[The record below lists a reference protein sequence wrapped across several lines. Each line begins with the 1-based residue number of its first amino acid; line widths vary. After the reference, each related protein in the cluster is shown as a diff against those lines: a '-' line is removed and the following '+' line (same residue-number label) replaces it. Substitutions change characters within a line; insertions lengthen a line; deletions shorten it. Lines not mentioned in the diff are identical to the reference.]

1 MKNKESHF
9 LRTYKHD
16 LTETVHE
23 WSLDGPLQSLP
34 YLCDFKIQIFLKPLN
49 HLNGNLAEW
58 SLMVLYKMFTWN
70 SLIQDLIGK
79 WIKSF
84 LSKTT
89 NLIEYKLN
97 NVHMYHIPFFF
108 QSYGIGCRN
117 DQRIWFTQQF
127 TEKYRQ
133 YILWHG

>member
-49 HLNGNLAEW
+49 HLNGNLAE
-58 SLMVLYKMFTWN
+58 
-70 SLIQDLIGK
+70 
-79 WIKSF
+79 
-84 LSKTT
+84 
-89 NLIEYKLN
+89 
-97 NVHMYHIPFFF
+97 
-108 QSYGIGCRN
+108 
-117 DQRIWFTQQF
+117 
-127 TEKYRQ
+127 
-133 YILWHG
+133 